1 MAKELH
7 PADPQ
12 DLIAEA
18 YRIEDISLQ
27 DCRTIF
33 FDWAVGRP
41 ENTDLPGDVQ
51 TLLDHHGHQ
60 PKDHPMTQVLT
71 EGLQAAQKPRRR
83 GGWRSR
89 RET

>member
-1 MAKELH
+1 MLEPTH

-18 YRIEDISLQ
+18 FRIEGISLE

-41 ENTDLPGDVQ
+41 PNTDLAADVQ
-51 TLLDHHGHQ
+51 TLLTHHEAQ
-60 PKDHPMTQVLT
+60 PKDHPMTLTLT
-71 EGLQAAQKPRRR
+71 EGLQSAQKPRRR